1 MGLDLIAITA
11 GTAHL
16 YNGTDDMKT
25 CGLSRLADIAGQAV
39 IIDMG
44 GSAASVADQ
53 ENTVVQAARMRIG
66 KISVRAFDTAGKIVR
81 YKQIEDPVNTVR
93 RDPLSA
99 FLRNKVCNIIGR
111 RRLFKGGKHC
121 KNIGTHVGPL
131 FASGGQGKFGRLC
144 KIRPMMFVM
153 IM

>member
-1 MGLDLIAITA
+1 MALGAFA
-11 GTAHL
+11 AHFDHRAL
-16 YNGTDDMKT
+16 GGEARRIGGGANTG
-25 CGLSRLADIAGQAV
+25 RQFV
-39 IIDMG
+39 VIDMHR
-44 GSAASVADQ
+44 AAAAVADQ
-53 ENTVVQAARMRIG
+53 EDAVVEAAG
-66 KISVRAFDTAGKIVR
+66 VAVGDISVGAFDPAGEVGFHE
-81 YKQIEDPVNTVR
+81 QIEDPVNAVR

-131 FASGGQGKFGRLC
+131 FASGGQGMFGRLC

-153 IM
+153 MM